1 MKRKV
6 FLPAL
11 LTATL
16 GIICQCYAGS
26 IYSRHGIG
34 LLQYRDGTKAMGLGG
49 LSMALADSVSVFFL
63 NPAVLSGISLT
74 HLQGEFVYDW
84 TSVKLSSNTG
94 EFQDANVGGLDLIF
108 PVRRGYAL
116 ALGVH
121 PYSRAD
127 FVFQGSGSLTET
139 NYTETITGTGGLENI
154 YIALA
159 GSAGRLRFG
168 AALDFYVGV
177 LEQNW
182 RVRYSSSEFRE
193 TNDFRTVK
201 MRGLGAHGGIQAMIG
216 AFELGAAL
224 GLPVNINTESRL
236 QIRSSA
242 ESVGDVTNGT
252 TKLPVWYGGSAVYHP
267 NRRTLLGLQFRT
279 QPWEKASAAELL
291 GAQGSRS
298 HNLGFGAEYIPSLN
312 PLDGFFSKMN
322 FRVGA
327 THSRLPYKDIQ
338 DNDIDEYTVA
348 AGLGLPF
355 NRGFSRI
362 DFAVEYGKRGLS
374 DNHPA
379 KETIFRFSASVN
391 GSERWFQ
398 RRKRK

>member
-1 MKRKV
+1 MNRKA
-6 FLPAL
+6 FIISL

-16 GIICQCYAGS
+16 GIIGQCYAGS

-49 LSMALADSVSVFFL
+49 LSMALSDSVSIFFL
-63 NPAVLSGISLT
+63 NPAVLSSISLT
-74 HLQGEFVYDW
+74 HLQGEFIYDW
-84 TSVKLSSNTG
+84 ASVELANNTG

-127 FVFQGSGSLTET
+127 FVFQGSGSLPESDYAET
-139 NYTETITGTGGLENI
+139 VTGSGGLENI

-159 GSAGRLRFG
+159 GSAGKLRWG

-182 RVRYSSSEFRE
+182 RVRYTSSEFRE
-193 TNDFRTVK
+193 TDDFRTIK
-201 MRGLGAHGGIQAMIG
+201 MRGLGAHGGIHATLG

-224 GLPVNINTESRL
+224 GLPVNVKTESRL
-236 QIRSSA
+236 QIRPSA
-242 ESVGDVTNGT
+242 ESVGEVLNGT
-252 TKLPVWYGGSAVYHP
+252 TKLPVWYGGSAVFHP
-267 NRRTLLGLQFRT
+267 NRKTLLGLQLRT
-279 QPWEKASAAELL
+279 QPWNSVSADELL

-298 HNLGFGAEYIPSLN
+298 HNLGFGAEFIPSLN

-322 FRVGA
+322 FRLGA

-338 DNDIDEYTVA
+338 DSNIDEYTVT

-362 DFAVEYGKRGLS
+362 DFAVEYGKRGIS

-398 RRKRK
+398 RRK